1 MPVFNARNP
10 LEYLLGAGELGLSG
24 VTNLASMVGSVPY
37 GIYKQMESGE
47 YGQNTDAFDKYSKQ
61 MMDAGTYQPRTAAAQ
76 DIGSLIGSLMEDA
89 KIPPVMPELMPL
101 AALSANPVA
110 RNAQIERAGMAAERA
125 IEPAVIR
132 TLEKGGANAQSL
144 MDMVRGSMSPMDVYH
159 GSPFNLDSLAN
170 IENKFKDVSL
180 DLYEKD
186 STINLSRIVVPKE
199 MRKSGVGTDVMQDLT
214 SYADKTG
221 QRVVLTPSSAFGGNV
236 KKLKDFYK
244 RFGFI
249 ENKGKN
255 KDFTTMESMIRSPQ
269 PARQQEIVSAQ
280 RGLLEAV
287 SSDASDIFGANAK
300 KVMYK
305 DPYSGGLMQIL
316 TRPGQPASVLGLE
329 VPENFRNQGIAGRL
343 QGQALKDFPN
353 MQGQVSSKAAAKSA
367 YKLGRRPVGKPDAS
381 IEDVFKMIDEDS
393 SVNLVS
399 PARQQEI
406 SGAEVGLLDADY
418 RGSHSAPNAEFY
430 GATLDDL
437 TKIMPADVYSQE
449 GKRLYGLG
457 DRLVDSEWR
466 IAALKT
472 RGKPDAEIEVY
483 RAVPKGVKDINS
495 GDWVTTSKTY
505 ASQHGENTLDGDYEI
520 IKKKVKAKTLSS
532 EGYPYEFGYNQQ

>member
-1 MPVFNARNP
+1 MPAFNARNP

-159 GSPFNLDSLAN
+159 SSPY
-170 IENKFKDVSL
+170 KFD
-180 DLYEKD
+180 
-186 STINLSRIVVPKE
+186 
-199 MRKSGVGTDVMQDLT
+199 
-214 SYADKTG
+214 
-221 QRVVLTPSSAFGGNV
+221 
-236 KKLKDFYK
+236 
-244 RFGFI
+244 
-249 ENKGKN
+249 
-255 KDFTTMESMIRSPQ
+255 
-269 PARQQEIVSAQ
+269 
-280 RGLLEAV
+280 AV

-343 QGQALKDFPN
+343 QEQALKDFPN
-353 MQGQVSSKAAAKSA
+353 MQGQVSSKAAARSA
-367 YKLGRRPVGKPDAS
+367 YKLGRRPAGRPDAS
-381 IEDVFKMIDEDS
+381 LDDVLKAIDEDS

-399 PARQQEI
+399 PARQKEI

-418 RGSHSAPNAEFY
+418 RGSHSAPNAEIY